1 MVLRQPLL
9 NVADGAFERNV
20 EAERRVFVMRTLD
33 HQRHFVG
40 VHRYD
45 RSREDG
51 QAEKLLSWQS
61 RPGPDRKKNFTVQ
74 LFSSRVEVA
83 PDLIA
88 EFKFKFKF
96 TVCTENEY

>member
-1 MVLRQPLL
+1 MLWMVLRQPLL
-9 NVADGAFERNV
+9 NVADGALERDV
-20 EAERRVFVMRTLD
+20 EAERRVLVMRTLD

-61 RPGPDRKKNFTVQ
+61 RRKKVLVNKVHRDFAGR
-74 LFSSRVEVA
+74 S
-83 PDLIA
+83 
-88 EFKFKFKF
+88 
-96 TVCTENEY
+96 